1 MRLPEIPGWKG
12 GKMKDEMFDKS
23 LADSNE
29 VDEEITLDVL
39 RELDEE
45 AMLREIEEF
54 NELKEGPE
62 TGIMPDE
69 DDSSD
74 EKDED
79 GEIPYGVD
87 SDGEVILPDEDEEI
101 LDEVGEGL
109 LAEDEIDE
117 VELWAYNE
125 DDSEESEP
133 LVSADENVEE
143 PETITSLIES
153 KKYAELKEMLKD
165 IPAVDIAEI
174 FTEVESRYHA
184 IILRL
189 LSKETAADVFVE
201 LDTDTQMALIES
213 FSDRE
218 LGAILEEMYL
228 DDTVDIIEEMP
239 AAVVKRIIKFS
250 SAEER
255 EMINRLLLFDKDT
268 AGAIMT
274 TEYVRLVPEMT
285 VSEALLHIK
294 NVAIDKETIYT
305 CYVTDKKRHLLGIVT
320 AKDLLLND
328 RDVTLESIMEENVV
342 FSRTSDDKEEVAL
355 LFDRYGFLALPVVDS
370 ECRLVGIVTID
381 DAMDV
386 IREETEEDFAKM
398 AGMTPTETTYLKTSA
413 IEFLKARLP
422 WLLLLMFSAT
432 ISTAILTIFED
443 ALSAALVLFVPMI
456 MGTGGNS
463 GGQSSVTVIRS
474 LSLGELEFKDIF
486 KVMYKELTVGM
497 LAGLSVG
504 VATFLKVVFI
514 DRMLLGNPDVSVLV
528 ALAVAVSLALTIVFA
543 KLIGAALPILAK
555 RLGFDPAVMA
565 SPFITTLV
573 DAASL
578 LIYFFIA
585 AEVFALRV

>member
-1 MRLPEIPGWKG
+1 
-12 GKMKDEMFDKS
+12 MKDEMFD
-23 LADSNE
+23 E
-29 VDEEITLDVL
+29 TLDTREDLDRVEEDNTA
-39 RELDEE
+39 ELDEE
-45 AMLREIEEF
+45 VMLREIEEF
-54 NELKEGPE
+54 NELKEGP
-62 TGIMPDE
+62 GDGVMPTDEPDADKVE
-69 DDSSD
+69 DDGI
-74 EKDED
+74 E
-79 GEIPYGVD
+79 YGVD
-87 SDGEVILPDEDEEI
+87 TDGEVILPDEDEEI

-109 LAEDEIDE
+109 LAEDELDELEIDGAIE
-117 VELWAYNE
+117 IPE
-125 DDSEESEP
+125 DIEEAEP
-133 LVSADENVEE
+133 LISADENVEE
-143 PETITSLIES
+143 PETITDYI
-153 KKYAELKEMLKD
+153 KAKRYAELKELLGD
-165 IPAVDIAEI
+165 IPSVDIAEI
-174 FTEVESRYHA
+174 FSEVESRYHA
-184 IILRL
+184 VLLRL

-213 FSDRE
+213 FTDHE
-218 LGAILEEMYL
+218 LAGILEEMYL

-250 SAEER
+250 SKEER

-285 VSEALLHIK
+285 VRDALHHIR

-320 AKDLLLND
+320 AKDLLLSE
-328 RDVTLESIMEENVV
+328 RDVTLEEIMEENVIYA
-342 FSRTSDDKEEVAL
+342 RTSDDKEEVAL
-355 LFDRYGFLALPVVDS
+355 LFDRYGFLAVPVVDS
-370 ECRLVGIVTID
+370 ETRLVGIVTVD

-398 AGMTPTETTYLKTSA
+398 AGMAPTETTYLKTSA
-413 IEFLKARLP
+413 IDFLKARLP

-432 ISTAILTIFED
+432 ISSAILTIFED

-474 LSLGELEFKDIF
+474 LSLGEIEFKDIL
-486 KVMYKELTVGM
+486 KVMYKELTVGLM
-497 LAGLSVG
+497 AGLAVG
-504 VATFLKVVFI
+504 AATFLKVVLI
-514 DRMLLGNPDVSVLV
+514 DRFLLGNPDVSVLV
-528 ALAVAVSLALTIVFA
+528 ALAVAVSLALTIIFA

-555 RLGFDPAVMA
+555 KLKLDPAVMA

-578 LIYFFIA
+578 LIYFFVA
-585 AEVFALRV
+585 AELFALRV

>member
-1 MRLPEIPGWKG
+1 
-12 GKMKDEMFDKS
+12 MKDEMFD
-23 LADSNE
+23 E
-29 VDEEITLDVL
+29 TLDTREDLDRVEEDNTA
-39 RELDEE
+39 ELDEE
-45 AMLREIEEF
+45 VMLREIDEF

-62 TGIMPDE
+62 DGVMPTDEPDADKVE
-69 DDSSD
+69 DDGI
-74 EKDED
+74 E
-79 GEIPYGVD
+79 YGVD
-87 SDGEVILPDEDEEI
+87 TDGEVILPDEDEEI

-109 LAEDEIDE
+109 LAEDELDELEIDGAIE
-117 VELWAYNE
+117 IPE
-125 DDSEESEP
+125 DIEEAEP
-133 LVSADENVEE
+133 LISADENVEE
-143 PETITSLIES
+143 PETITDYI
-153 KKYAELKEMLKD
+153 KAKRYAELKELLGD
-165 IPAVDIAEI
+165 IPSVDIAEI
-174 FTEVESRYHA
+174 FSEVESRYHA
-184 IILRL
+184 VLLRL

-213 FSDRE
+213 FTDHE
-218 LGAILEEMYL
+218 LAGILEEMYL

-250 SAEER
+250 SKEER

-285 VSEALLHIK
+285 VRDALHHIR

-320 AKDLLLND
+320 AKDLLLSE
-328 RDVTLESIMEENVV
+328 RDVTLEEIMEENVIYA
-342 FSRTSDDKEEVAL
+342 RTSDDKEEVAL
-355 LFDRYGFLALPVVDS
+355 LFDRYGFLAVPVVDS
-370 ECRLVGIVTID
+370 ETRLVGIVTVD

-398 AGMTPTETTYLKTSA
+398 AGMAPTETTYLKTSA
-413 IEFLKARLP
+413 IDFLKARLP

-432 ISTAILTIFED
+432 ISSAILTIFED

-474 LSLGELEFKDIF
+474 LSLGEIEFKDIL
-486 KVMYKELTVGM
+486 KVMYKELTVGLM
-497 LAGLSVG
+497 AGLAVG
-504 VATFLKVVFI
+504 AATFLKVVLI
-514 DRMLLGNPDVSVLV
+514 DRFLLGNPDVSVLV
-528 ALAVAVSLALTIVFA
+528 ALAVAVSLALTIIFA

-555 RLGFDPAVMA
+555 KLKLDPAVMA

-578 LIYFFIA
+578 LIYFFVA
-585 AEVFALRV
+585 AELFALRV

>member
-1 MRLPEIPGWKG
+1 
-12 GKMKDEMFDKS
+12 MKDEIFENENE
-23 LADSNE
+23 LVIDS
-29 VDEEITLDVL
+29 
-39 RELDEE
+39 ELE
-45 AMLREIEEF
+45 AMNELSRRGEELEAINELTHEIELESE
-54 NELKEGPE
+54 NDN
-62 TGIMPDE
+62 DE
-69 DDSSD
+69 DDTPVFGI
-74 EKDED
+74 DED
-79 GEIPYGVD
+79 GE
-87 SDGEVILPDEDEEI
+87 VIVPDEDELEEI

-117 VELWAYNE
+117 LEIGMDTEV
-125 DDSEESEP
+125 DDGEAEVEP
-133 LVSADENVEE
+133 LVSADENIEIEE
-143 PETITSLIES
+143 PERLTDLIET
-153 KKYAELKEMLKD
+153 KRYAELKSRLAD
-165 IPAVDIAEI
+165 IPSVDIAEI
-174 FTEVESRYHA
+174 FREVDKKYHA

-189 LSKETAADVFVE
+189 LDKETAADVFVE
-201 LDTDTQMALIES
+201 LDTDVQKAMIES
-213 FSDRE
+213 FTDRE

-250 SAEER
+250 DKEER
-255 EMINRLLLFDKDT
+255 EMINRLLMFDKNS

-285 VSEALLHIK
+285 VSDALAHIK
-294 NVAIDKETIYT
+294 SVAIDKETIYT
-305 CYVTDKKRHLLGIVT
+305 CYVTDKQRHLLGIVT

-328 RDVTLESIMEENVV
+328 REMTLDNIMEENVV
-342 FSRTSDDKEEVAL
+342 FAHTSDDKEEVAL
-355 LFDRYGFLALPVVDS
+355 LFDKYGFLALPVVDS
-370 ECRLVGIVTID
+370 ECRLVGIVTVD

-413 IEFLKARLP
+413 FDFLKARLP

-432 ISTAILTIFED
+432 ISSAILTVFEG

-474 LSLGELEFKDIF
+474 LSLGEVEFKDTLR
-486 KVMYKELTVGM
+486 VMRKELLVGLM
-497 LAGLSVG
+497 AGLAVG
-504 VATFLKVVFI
+504 VATFLKVVLI
-514 DRMLLGNPDVSVLV
+514 DRLLLGNPDVTVMVS
-528 ALAVAVSLALTIVFA
+528 LAVSISLALTIVFA

-578 LIYFFIA
+578 LIYFFVA
-585 AEVFALRV
+585 AKVFVLKG